1 MSKIQAIRV
10 EDRLVELLPQGI
22 ERLGRLFEIDSVSLL
37 LGTNGSGKTRMLLS
51 LANAVG
57 SSQDDSVQFY
67 FQGTPNGNYEPSA
80 PYNKDICAIYYSG
93 LPYRRKFVRKPG
105 VINASPSIKPYTDSR
120 RIEQLGKVAEV
131 LNVNTRLIGVFGY
144 SRTVFRAVLIPA
156 LKSLREIFSSE
167 LERTIFDL
175 NSLVSKLDSVGLDD
189 YKSLDGK
196 RESILKRLEEL
207 LEREIDV
214 RIGKA
219 DRCLFLAALEHMY
232 SKGKHYDEKS
242 AALAFLNH
250 VNLVLTPSNI
260 SSFKI
265 LESIVEDTKIVL
277 SNYAYKDDFDW
288 SQRTHRFQIDGI
300 GQSEI
305 VRRHETP
312 IKIEWSNLSSGLQA
326 LVEQF
331 SLIDEAIGKAA
342 AQERFSILLLIDE
355 GDAYLHLDWQRR
367 YFSMLNKFLGGLKRK
382 HNIHSLQLI
391 MATHSPLLAA
401 DIPGE
406 LVTSLDSSSSI
417 NSFAAPLEEVIAGA
431 FGSNSLG
438 EFAAGKINE
447 IYKRAQAGKATGE
460 DRNVVEVIGDVA
472 IKSALKRSFR
482 E

>member
-10 EDRLVELLPQGI
+10 EDRVIELLPQGVD
-22 ERLGRLFEIDSVSLL
+22 RLGRLFEIDSVSLL

-67 FQGTPNGNYEPSA
+67 FQGTPNGRYEPRA
-80 PYNKDICAIYYSG
+80 PYNKDLCAIYYSA

-105 VINASPSIKPYTDSR
+105 VINASPGTKPYTDSR
-120 RIEQLGKVAEV
+120 RIEQLGEVAEV
-131 LNVNTRLIGVFGY
+131 LKVDTRLIGVFGY

-156 LKSLREIFSSE
+156 LKSSREILSSE

-175 NSLVSKLDSVGLDD
+175 NGLVSKEGAAELDD
-189 YKSLDGK
+189 YKVLDGK

-207 LEREIDV
+207 LEHEADV
-214 RIGKA
+214 RIGKT
-219 DRCLFLAALEHMY
+219 DRCLFLAALEYMH
-232 SKGKHYDEKS
+232 SKNKRYDVNS
-242 AALAFLNH
+242 AAIALLSH
-250 VNLVLTPSNI
+250 VGLIFAPSDM
-260 SSFKI
+260 SSFEK
-265 LESIVEDTKIVL
+265 LKNIVEDTKVVL
-277 SNYAYKDDFDW
+277 ANYAYNEDFDW
-288 SQRTHRFQIDGI
+288 SQRIHKFQIDGV
-300 GQSEI
+300 GQSEM

-342 AQERFSILLLIDE
+342 AQRCFSILLLIDE

-382 HNIHSLQLI
+382 HNLNSLQLI

-406 LVTSLDSSSSI
+406 LVTNLDSTSSI

-447 IYKRAQAGKATGE
+447 IYKRAQAGKTTGE

-482 E
+482 K